1 MVAYDEKEKVRFL
14 LFYLRIVHYLGSL
27 SHLPS
32 KARKIDPPLIPPYPL
47 PAPPS
52 PPRPH
57 HLLTHIHPRQLL
69 HILLSFPLLPIRP
82 LDKSHTPHKT

>member
-1 MVAYDEKEKVRFL
+1 MMERRKYGFL

-32 KARKIDPPLIPPYPL
+32 IARKIDPPLIPPYPL
-47 PAPPS
+47 PAPPP

-57 HLLTHIHPRQLL
+57 HLLTHTHPWQLL
-69 HILLSFPLLPIRP
+69 HILLSLP
-82 LDKSHTPHKT
+82 